1 MAACFFCGSSQ
12 HKVIHI
18 LQQDDLWMGSLIFIE
33 VFTQSLIKQG
43 RGVFEPLWEAGP
55 SCTTSWPSP
64 SVHSKANI
72 SWLWAT
78 RGRLKKAS
86 FKSNTVYQVYL
97 GSRLL
102 RRGIRVGDSR
112 VYVTHPLVDFS

>member
-1 MAACFFCGSSQ
+1 MAACLLCGSSQ

-18 LQQDDLWMGSLIFIE
+18 LQQDDLWVVSLIFIE
-33 VFTQSLIKQG
+33 VLTQSLIKQG

-55 SCTTSWPSP
+55 SCITGWPSP

-72 SWLWAT
+72 SLLWAT

-86 FKSNTVYQVYL
+86 FKSNSVPSV
-97 GSRLL
+97 L
-102 RRGIRVGDSR
+102 RQQTAQEGIQVGDSR